1 MSFNSNELLFAKDVG
16 KERNSLKASNKT
28 CKTKERKKER
38 KKKSKLQDFRSA

>member
-28 CKTKERKKER
+28 CKTKGREER